1 VIGQSIEI
9 VPAGLATVAPVRTKS
24 EPIDIDPP
32 VLLSTSWLAKAPD
45 AAQNATAAAKI
56 VSIVWRKTAG
66 LPKRAGTL
74 LMAGAPPPE
83 DRAQQMSAPQPPA
96 TRTFPSAPNTRR
108 QGRVPRPAA
117 RAHRVGTSVVL
128 RRMHDCRSAHK

>member
-56 VSIVWRKTAG
+56 VSIV
-66 LPKRAGTL
+66 
-74 LMAGAPPPE
+74 GA
-83 DRAQQMSAPQPPA
+83 R
-96 TRTFPSAPNTRR
+96 
-108 QGRVPRPAA
+108 RPAFQKGLA
-117 RAHRVGTSVVL
+117 R
-128 RRMHDCRSAHK
+128 C